1 MREAVQVS
9 DDSRRC
15 CSTAS
20 SNDAIE
26 VDVDCVADGER
37 GR

>member
-1 MREAVQVS
+1 MREAVKVAT
-9 DDSRRC
+9 SRRC

-26 VDVDCVADGER
+26 VDVDCISDGDAT
-37 GR
+37 